1 MTKAPPVPKVAHL
14 WLGYRGG
21 VVQFGCSQVQLVF
34 IVEIYTTGLVW
45 FGSFLTSSLNGI
57 LLAGN
62 V

>member
-34 IVEIYTTGLVW
+34 IVEIYSLASVVW
-45 FGSFLTSSLNGI
+45 FSFT
-57 LLAGN
+57 